1 MLLDRVKSASKT
13 KLQSGELKQATMYE
27 HINANKPTA
36 ADVYAAMCQAG
47 CLLCHSETM
56 KLFKFALLI
65 PPSTSREGRAWF
77 LGDEFAHNTTANEF
91 E

>member
-36 ADVYAAMCQAG
+36 ADV
-47 CLLCHSETM
+47 LLCVKPVVCCAIETT

-65 PPSTSREGRAWF
+65 PPSTSRGRAWF